1 MPLIVVTTSPR
12 VPPGL
17 LAPAAW
23 RALGGGRVLTGRAD
37 HPYLPYLAEAGIAV
51 EVVAAEG
58 GVPADIARRSRTET
72 LVWLAAQDGDEEFMR
87 AVGHAAVA
95 LDDPPVIEVVPGSYD
110 LPGARLLDLVQVM
123 DRLRR
128 ECPWDREQTHE
139 SLVPYLVEEAYEVL
153 ETIDRGDYPAL
164 REELGDLLLQVVFH
178 ARIAQE
184 KSTRA
189 GSAAPAGSAP
199 EELLPVGSTSA
210 EPTAVEPSTAEST
223 LGEPAAAG
231 PATAGPTSTEPAAA
245 GTARDRGGFDI
256 DDVAAGIVDKL
267 VRRHPHVFAGVRVSG
282 AGEVSDNWET
292 IKAAE
297 RAAKGETHSVLS
309 GVPMA
314 QPALPLAAQL
324 LRRARGAG
332 VPDALADDLPTDVG
346 ARLFQLVRQAQAAG
360 IDPEAELRAAAK
372 EYRRRVEDWERE
384 RAGDAGREKF

>member
-1 MPLIVVTTSPR
+1 MSLIVVTTSPR

-17 LAPAAW
+17 LTPAAW
-23 RALGGGRVLTGRAD
+23 QALGGGRVLTGRAD

-51 EVVAAEG
+51 EVVGARDR
-58 GVPADIARRSRTET
+58 VPADIARRSRTET

-128 ECPWDREQTHE
+128 ECPWDRGQTHE

-153 ETIDRGDYPAL
+153 DTIDRGDYRAL
-164 REELGDLLLQVVFH
+164 QEELGDLLLQVVFH

-184 KSTRA
+184 KSAQAGPAASAGSPSAESIPAESIPAETSA
-189 GSAAPAGSAP
+189 GSA
-199 EELLPVGSTSA
+199 
-210 EPTAVEPSTAEST
+210 
-223 LGEPAAAG
+223 
-231 PATAGPTSTEPAAA
+231 
-245 GTARDRGGFDI
+245 RDGDGFDI
-256 DDVAAGIVDKL
+256 DDVAGGIVDKL
-267 VRRHPHVFAGVRVSG
+267 VRRHPHVFADVRVSG

-297 RAAKGETHSVLS
+297 RAARGETGSALS

-314 QPALPLAAQL
+314 QPALSLAAQL
-324 LRRARGAG
+324 LRRAGRAGA
-332 VPDALADDLPTDVG
+332 PDALADDLPADAG

-372 EYRRRVEDWERE
+372 EYRRRVEAWERE
-384 RAGDAGREKF
+384 RAGEAGREKF